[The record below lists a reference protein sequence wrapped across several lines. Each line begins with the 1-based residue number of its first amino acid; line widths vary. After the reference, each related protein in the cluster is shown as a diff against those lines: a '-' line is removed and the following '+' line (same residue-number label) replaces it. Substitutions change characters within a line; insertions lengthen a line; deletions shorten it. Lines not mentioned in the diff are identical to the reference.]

1 MNNKIVFSLF
11 ANKSLAKQVAESLSC
26 PVGEVS
32 ITHFAD
38 GEVLVKTESDVK
50 DKDVILIE
58 STSQRAQDKL
68 FELLLLIDSIHR
80 AGAKSLKLFI
90 PYFGYSRQ
98 ERSYLNE
105 PVSCQVAAQIIET
118 AKYDSLTC
126 FDLHTPVIKEFF
138 NRGVKSLPTS
148 ELFVTYYL
156 NYIKEH
162 NIDLNDVVIV
172 APDHGSNERIEDVV
186 KGLNVQKV
194 IMEKIR
200 PRANVAEHLEIKD
213 DVQGKTCIIIDDIID
228 TGGTVVSAANL
239 LYQKG
244 AHFVLVGA
252 SHAVISGNCLRSLRE
267 ACIEDIMVTNTIE
280 QSLPNDVHVVNILP
294 LVLRELN

>member
-1 MNNKIVFSLF
+1 M
-11 ANKSLAKQVAESLSC
+11 
-26 PVGEVS
+26 
-32 ITHFAD
+32 
-38 GEVLVKTESDVK
+38 
-50 DKDVILIE
+50 IE

-68 FELLLLIDSIHR
+68 FELLLLIDSLNR
-80 AGAKSLKLFI
+80 AGAKSIQLFI

-105 PVSCQVAAQIIET
+105 PVSCQVAAKIIET
-118 AKYDSLTC
+118 ANYDSLTC
-126 FDLHTPVIKEFF
+126 FDLHTPLIKEFF
-138 NRGVKSLPTS
+138 DKGIKALPTS

-156 NYIKEH
+156 NYFKAH
-162 NIDLNDVVIV
+162 NIDINDVVIV
-172 APDHGSNERIEDVV
+172 APDHGSNERIEYVV
-186 KGLNVQKV
+186 KELNVHKV

-244 AHFVLVGA
+244 AHYVLIGA

-267 ACIEDIMVTNTIE
+267 ACIEDIVVTNTIE
-280 QSLPNDVHVVNILP
+280 QSLPSDVHVVDILP
-294 LVLRELN
+294 LILREIK

>member
-1 MNNKIVFSLF
+1 MNNYIVFSLF
-11 ANKSLAKQVAESLSC
+11 ANKKLANNVAKSLNC
-26 PVGEVS
+26 PLGDVS

-50 DKDVILIE
+50 DKEVILIE

-68 FELLLLIDSIHR
+68 FELLLLIDSLNR
-80 AGAKSLKLFI
+80 AGAKSIQLFI

-105 PVSCQVAAQIIET
+105 PVSCQVAAKIIET
-118 AKYDSLTC
+118 ANYDSLTC
-126 FDLHTPVIKEFF
+126 FDLHTPLIKEFF
-138 NRGVKSLPTS
+138 DKGIKALPTS

-156 NYIKEH
+156 NYFKAH
-162 NIDLNDVVIV
+162 NIDINDVVIV
-172 APDHGSNERIEDVV
+172 APDHGSNERIEYVV
-186 KGLNVQKV
+186 KELNVHKV

-244 AHFVLVGA
+244 AHYVLVGA

-267 ACIEDIMVTNTIE
+267 ACIEDIVVTNTIE
-280 QSLPNDVHVVNILP
+280 QSLPSDVHVVDILP
-294 LVLRELN
+294 LILREIK

>member
-1 MNNKIVFSLF
+1 MKDYIVFSLF
-11 ANKSLAKQVAESLSC
+11 ANKNLAKEVADSLNA

-80 AGAKSLKLFI
+80 AGARSLKLFI

-105 PVSCQVAAQIIET
+105 PVSCQVAAKIIET
-118 AKYDSLTC
+118 AKYESLTC
-126 FDLHTPVIKEFF
+126 FDLHTPLIKEFF
-138 NRGVKSLPTS
+138 TRGVSSIPTS
-148 ELFVTYYL
+148 ELFVKYYL

-162 NIDLNDVVIV
+162 NIDIKDVVIV
-172 APDHGSNERIEDVV
+172 APDHGSNERIEGVV
-186 KGLNVQKV
+186 RELGVQKV

-200 PRANVAEHLEIKD
+200 PRANVAEHLEIHD
-213 DVQGKTCIIIDDIID
+213 NVEGKTCIIIDDIID

-239 LYQKG
+239 LFQKG

-252 SHAVISGNCLRSLRE
+252 SHAVFSGNCLRSLRE
-267 ACIEDIMVTNTIE
+267 ACVQDIAVTNTIE
-280 QSLPNDVHVVNILP
+280 QSLPNDVHVIDILP
-294 LVLRELN
+294 LVLKELN

>member
-1 MNNKIVFSLF
+1 MNNYIVFSLF
-11 ANKSLAKQVAESLSC
+11 ANKKLANNVAKSLNC
-26 PVGEVS
+26 PLGDVS

-50 DKDVILIE
+50 DKEVILIE

-68 FELLLLIDSIHR
+68 FELLLLIDSLNR
-80 AGAKSLKLFI
+80 AGAKSIQLFI

-105 PVSCQVAAQIIET
+105 PVSCQVAAKIIET
-118 AKYDSLTC
+118 ANYDSLTC
-126 FDLHTPVIKEFF
+126 FDLHTPLIKEFF
-138 NRGVKSLPTS
+138 DKGIKALPTS

-156 NYIKEH
+156 NYFKVH
-162 NIDLNDVVIV
+162 NININDVVIV
-172 APDHGSNERIEDVV
+172 APDHGSNERIEYVV
-186 KGLNVQKV
+186 KALNVHKV

-244 AHFVLVGA
+244 AHYVLIGA

-267 ACIEDIMVTNTIE
+267 ACIEDIVVTNTIE
-280 QSLPNDVHVVNILP
+280 QSLPSDVHVVDILP
-294 LVLRELN
+294 LILREIK